1 MLLANEEAPSISTK
15 WFFESMERSWLI
27 SPGRIPTA
35 AWLLTFALLATTP
48 MADGAILQATMTGGL
63 ISGDLGGTPFTNA
76 PYSVSAS
83 YDPSLVQSGT
93 LAGFPATF
101 VSVTPTITI
110 TIDTGSGPFSSTLL
124 PFAGYTWHVF
134 SLAVTANN
142 SRSGIVP
149 INASLNVTNAFDL
162 DAAQPQSTLLAE
174 LAYGGD
180 SDANDPATWQTGL
193 GALESTAS
201 TDAAGTFAIVP
212 EPSSAA
218 VLGIAL
224 VAIAGWRRSTKA

>member
-1 MLLANEEAPSISTK
+1 MVL
-15 WFFESMERSWLI
+15 
-27 SPGRIPTA
+27 G
-35 AWLLTFALLATTP
+35 
-48 MADGAILQATMTGGL
+48 GASLQAAPLQAVVSGGR
-63 ISGDLGGTPFTNA
+63 ISGDLGGTPFSDA
-76 PYSVSAS
+76 PYTLTAG
-83 YDPSLVQSGT
+83 YDPSLIQSGS

-110 TIDTGSGPFSSTLL
+110 ETGSGPLSGTLL
-124 PFAGYTWHVF
+124 PFAGFTWHVF

-142 SRSGIVP
+142 SRSGFAP
-149 INASLNVTNAFDL
+149 IDANLNVTNAFDI

-174 LAYGGD
+174 LAYGCD
-180 SDANDPATWQTGL
+180 SDANDPATWQTSL
-193 GALESTAS
+193 GVLEITGS

-224 VAIAGWRRSTKA
+224 VAIAGWRRFTKA

>member
-1 MLLANEEAPSISTK
+1 
-15 WFFESMERSWLI
+15 MEYSWLI
-27 SPGRIPTA
+27 ALGRIPTA
-35 AWLLTFALLATTP
+35 AWLLSFALLATP
-48 MADGAILQATMTGGL
+48 SMADGAILQATMTGGL
-63 ISGDLGGTPFTNA
+63 MSGDLGGTPFTNA
-76 PYSVSAS
+76 PYSVTAS
-83 YDPSLVQSGT
+83 YDSSLVQSGT

-110 TIDTGSGPFSSTLL
+110 DTGSGPLSSTLA
-124 PFAGYTWHVF
+124 PFAGFTWHAF

-142 SRSGIVP
+142 SRSGFVP
-149 INASLNVTNAFDL
+149 IDTNLNVTNAFDI

-174 LAYGGD
+174 LAFGGD
-180 SDANDPATWQTGL
+180 SDANDPATWQTTAGEL
-193 GALESTAS
+193 NITAS

-212 EPSSAA
+212 EPSCAV

>member
-1 MLLANEEAPSISTK
+1 MLLANEASPSISTK
-15 WFFESMERSWLI
+15 WFFESMQLSWLI

-63 ISGDLGGTPFTNA
+63 ISGDLGGTSFTNA
-76 PYSVSAS
+76 PYSVTSG

-110 TIDTGSGPFSSTLL
+110 DTGSGPLSSTLL

-142 SRSGIVP
+142 SRSGFVP

-162 DAAQPQSTLLAE
+162 DAAQPQCTLLAE
-174 LAYGGD
+174 LTFGGD
-180 SDANDPATWQTGL
+180 SDANDPATWQTSL
-193 GALESTAS
+193 GALEITGS

-224 VAIAGWRRSTKA
+224 VAIAGWHRSTKA

>member
-1 MLLANEEAPSISTK
+1 MMPTPMTPYLTASPIHSLLGSVGFILSTRAGIALRASTHDWRWASVRAGSAAHFVSSSIIGSTA
-15 WFFESMERSWLI
+15 S
-27 SPGRIPTA
+27 
-35 AWLLTFALLATTP
+35 LTFSCAA
-48 MADGAILQATMTGGL
+48 M
-63 ISGDLGGTPFTNA
+63 ISAF
-76 PYSVSAS
+76 
-83 YDPSLVQSGT
+83 
-93 LAGFPATF
+93 
-101 VSVTPTITI
+101 
-110 TIDTGSGPFSSTLL
+110 
-124 PFAGYTWHVF
+124 VF

-193 GALESTAS
+193 GALEITAS